1 LIYILSKLVAAFLL
15 PPGLFVTILFL
26 LTYIY
31 KRRSLIFVALFIWL
45 LSLKPLGNLL
55 LTPLESF
62 SKKETLTPSYVVV
75 LGGGQASEAK
85 NLPTSASGTKRI
97 LYGAMI
103 AYRKKLPLII
113 TGCEG
118 RYAKKTIEEIDSA
131 FGLDL
136 NYTIEAKSRDTYEN
150 ALFTRRAIGPKPIIL
165 VTSAYHMPRSYYLF
179 KHFGF
184 TIDTAATDFKIDWD
198 LKWQHYLPS
207 SSGFERI
214 YTALHEYLGLISLY
228 LRGIL

>member
-1 LIYILSKLVAAFLL
+1 MTAFLL
-15 PPGLFVTILFL
+15 PPGLFVTL
-26 LTYIY
+26 LLLLAYLY
-31 KRRSLIFVALFIWL
+31 KKRTLIFIALLIWL
-45 LSLKPLGNLL
+45 FGLKPLGNLL

-97 LYGAMI
+97 LYGAII
-103 AYRKKLPLII
+103 AYQQKLPLII

-118 RYAKKTIEEIDSA
+118 KYAKKTIEEIKKA

-136 NYTIEAKSRDTYEN
+136 KYRIEAKSRDTYEN

-179 KHFGF
+179 KHFDF
-184 TIDTAATDFKIDWD
+184 KINTAATDYKVDWD
-198 LKWQHYLPS
+198 LKWQDYLPS
-207 SSGFERI
+207 FGGMKRI
-214 YTALHEYLGLISLY
+214 YIALHEYLGLASLY
-228 LRGIL
+228 LRGILK